1 MIPGGL
7 LNTGTFSVGVA
18 TTFTDEG
25 IHVCFSEMDALS
37 FQVTEDLD
45 NTLYTTRCGYAGMMP
60 GVIRPEF
67 EWKISKC

>member
-1 MIPGGL
+1 
-7 LNTGTFSVGVA
+7 
-18 TTFTDEG
+18 
-25 IHVCFSEMDALS
+25 LS